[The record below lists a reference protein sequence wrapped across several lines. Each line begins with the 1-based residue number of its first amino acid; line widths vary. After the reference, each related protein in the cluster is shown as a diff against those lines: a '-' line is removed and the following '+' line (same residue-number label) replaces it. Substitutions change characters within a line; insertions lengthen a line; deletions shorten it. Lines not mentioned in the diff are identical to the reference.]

1 MKVHTHELASGMMMR
16 IGYLSVKHGLYVDLT
31 RKIKLRS
38 CALTALI
45 PFFENLAESSRVHF
59 DKTLLRRLSV

>member
-31 RKIKLRS
+31 RKIKLLS